1 MKYLLILFSTILI
14 TACGGGVDNAEPPA
28 ELVDFTASAELS
40 VNKEIEYNATA
51 SRYARV
57 HPLELDENII
67 FAESAGSI
75 TVFSKK
81 TFNILWQK
89 RFDDIQPSAIG
100 GDNNLYLLG
109 TRSGELVAINP
120 ENGERIW
127 KARVS
132 SEVLAKPVVKSGIV
146 VVKTVDGQL
155 TALDAT
161 SGKEKWIFKKDV
173 PALSVRGN
181 STPVIVDK
189 KIITGLDSG
198 KLVIVD
204 LMTGQL
210 FWEKTITIPRGRS
223 ETERL
228 VDLDADLII
237 NENVL
242 YIAGFQ
248 GRVVALDLKSGD
260 FLWVR
265 KMSVIHNMTFE
276 DGRIYITDV
285 RSHIWAL
292 DSVTGATIWKQ
303 GVFTARKF
311 TSASVM
317 DDYLLFGDYQGYI
330 HVLAKADGHQVAR
343 LQVDEAGFDIPPV
356 IIGETIY
363 VQSRNSR
370 IFLLALKKLVD
381 R

>member
-1 MKYLLILFSTILI
+1 MKHLLILFTFILL

-28 ELVDFTASAELS
+28 ELVEFAASAELS
-40 VNKEIEYNATA
+40 VSKEIEYNATL

-57 HPLELDENII
+57 HPLELDENIV
-67 FAESAGSI
+67 FAESTGSV

-89 RFDDIQPSAIG
+89 KFDDIMPSAIG
-100 GDNNLYLLG
+100 GNNQLYLVG
-109 TRSGELVAINP
+109 THSGELLALNP

-127 KARVS
+127 KVRVS
-132 SEVLAKPVVKSGIV
+132 SEVLAKPVVDSGIV

-155 TALDAT
+155 TALDAA
-161 SGKEKWIFKKDV
+161 SGKEKWIYKKDV

-181 STPVIVDK
+181 STPLIVDN

-204 LMTGQL
+204 LITGRL
-210 FWEKTITIPRGRS
+210 FWEKTIIIPRGRS

-228 VDLDADLII
+228 VDLDADLIT
-237 NENVL
+237 NGNVL

-248 GRVVALDLKSGD
+248 GRVVALDMQTGE

-265 KMSVIHNMTFE
+265 KMSVIRNMTLHE
-276 DGRIYITDV
+276 GRIYITDV

-292 DSVTGATIWKQ
+292 DASTGATIWKQ
-303 GVFTARKF
+303 GVFTARKL

-343 LQVDEAGFDIPPV
+343 LQVDDAGFDIPPF
-356 IIGETIY
+356 IIAGTIY
-363 VQSRNSR
+363 VQSRSSK
-370 IFLLALKKLVD
+370 IFLLAIK
-381 R
+381 

>member
-1 MKYLLILFSTILI
+1 MKHLLLLFVFIQL

-28 ELVDFTASAELS
+28 ELVEFAASAELS
-40 VNKEIEYNATA
+40 VSKEIEYNATP

-57 HPLELDENII
+57 HPLELDDNII

-89 RFDDIQPSAIG
+89 QFDDIKPSAIG
-100 GDNNLYLLG
+100 GNNQLYLLG
-109 TRSGELVAINP
+109 THSGELIALNP

-127 KARVS
+127 KVRVS
-132 SEVLAKPVVKSGIV
+132 SEVLAKPVVDSGIV

-155 TALDAT
+155 TALDAA
-161 SGKEKWIFKKDV
+161 SGKEKWIYKKDV

-181 STPVIVDK
+181 STPLIVDN

-204 LMTGQL
+204 LITGRL

-228 VDLDADLII
+228 VDLDADLIT
-237 NENVL
+237 NGNVL

-248 GRVVALDLKSGD
+248 GRVTALDLQTGE

-265 KMSVIHNMTFE
+265 KMSVIHNMTLHE
-276 DGRIYITDV
+276 GRIYITDV

-292 DSVTGATIWKQ
+292 DASTGATIWKQ
-303 GVFTARKF
+303 GVFTARKL

-317 DDYLLFGDYQGYI
+317 NDYLMFGDYQGYI

-343 LQVDEAGFDIPPV
+343 LQVDDTGFDIQPF
-356 IIGETIY
+356 IIEGTIY
-363 VQSRNSR
+363 VQSRSSK
-370 IFLLALKKLVD
+370 IYLLAIK
-381 R
+381 